1 MNKLNEFI
9 AMICGT
15 FDNKQQYL
23 QEEKSGN
30 IIHPRAQR
38 FISLCNDR
46 ISNLEEAFTGFF
58 VFEQN
63 YYETADRKTSFQHLF
78 LFDVNEESKIRLTS
92 YELPAAGDNRSIQNM
107 QVDFRELKV
116 SEKFTPLVYEETE
129 GEFWGESISFF
140 SSVTK
145 FTLSMHI
152 TKDKLYVNEIFA
164 NNGKRM
170 IGYDE
175 PIVYDKI
182 SNLVKK

>member
-1 MNKLNEFI
+1 MNKLNEFM

-15 FDNKQQYL
+15 FDNKKQFL
-23 QEEKSGN
+23 EEERSGN
-30 IIHPRAQR
+30 VIHPRAQR

-46 ISNLEEAFTGFF
+46 VLNLEEAFTGFF

-63 YYETADRKTSFQHLF
+63 YYETTDRKTSFQHLF
-78 LFDVNEESKIRLTS
+78 LFDVNEAGKIRLTS
-92 YELPAAGDNRSIQNM
+92 YEVPAGNDANSNENM
-107 QVDFRELKV
+107 QFDFKELKV
-116 SEKFTPLVYEETE
+116 SEKFTPLLYEEAE

-152 TKDKLYVNEIFA
+152 TKNKLSVNEIFE
-164 NNGKRM
+164 NNGRRM

-175 PIVYDKI
+175 PIVYDKV
-182 SNLVKK
+182 STK

>member
-1 MNKLNEFI
+1 MNKLNEFM

-15 FDNKQQYL
+15 FDNKKQFL
-23 QEEKSGN
+23 EEERSGN
-30 IIHPRAQR
+30 VIHPRAQR

-46 ISNLEEAFTGFF
+46 VLNLEEAFTGFF

-63 YYETADRKTSFQHLF
+63 YYETTDRKTSFQHLF
-78 LFDVNEESKIRLTS
+78 LFDVNEEGKIRLTS
-92 YELPAAGDNRSIQNM
+92 YEIPAVNDDNKNENM
-107 QVDFRELKV
+107 QFDFKKLKV
-116 SEKFTPLVYEETE
+116 SEKFTPLLYEEAE

-152 TKDKLYVNEIFA
+152 TKNKLSVNEVFE
-164 NNGKRM
+164 NNGKIM

-175 PIVYDKI
+175 PIVYDKV
-182 SNLVKK
+182 STK